1 MLHSIPKDRAGPQ
14 TSAMAHAVESCVHCG
29 FCLPTCPT
37 YATLGE
43 EMNSPRGRIVLMKE
57 TLEGKLTVD
66 QTKGFIDCCLGCLAC
81 ETSCPSGVR
90 YGELLTPY
98 RAWAEPRRRR
108 GLAERLRRAVLL
120 ATLPHL
126 GRFRLALAGAKLARP
141 VRGLLPAFLRPMV
154 DLAPAAVPPADP
166 LPAIFPA
173 RGPRRA
179 RVALL
184 AGCAQQVLEPG
195 IGRATLNVL
204 AANGVEVVVP
214 RGQACC
220 GGLALHIG
228 AAASARATARRNLA
242 AFPDDVDA
250 IITNASGCGS
260 ALADYP
266 LLFKGEPEEGRAA
279 AFAGRAADVSTFLH
293 RLGLIPPP
301 ALPRTVKVAYHDAC
315 HLAHAQRVR
324 SAPRELLRLVSG
336 LELVEPAEWE
346 ICCGSAGTYNL
357 ENPGVADALGKR
369 KAENLLATGA
379 EAIALGNIG
388 CLTQIDAH
396 LRRLGR
402 PLPVLHTVQLL
413 DRAYRGELK

>member
-37 YATLGE
+37 YVTLGE
-43 EMNSPRGRIVLMKE
+43 EMNSPRGRILLMKE
-57 TLEGKLTVD
+57 TLEGTLTVD

-90 YGELLTPY
+90 YGELLTPF
-98 RAWAEPRRRR
+98 RAWAEPRRGR
-108 GLAERLRRAVLL
+108 GLAERARRAVLL
-120 ATLPHL
+120 ATLPHPA
-126 GRFRLALAGAKLARP
+126 RFRLALAGAKLARP
-141 VRGLLPAFLRPMV
+141 LRGLLPAFLRPMI
-154 DLAPAAVPPADP
+154 DLAPARVPPADP
-166 LPAIFPA
+166 LPEVIPA
-173 RGPRRA
+173 QGKRRA

-195 IGRATLNVL
+195 IGRSTVDVL

-228 AAASARATARRNLA
+228 AAESARATARRNLA

-250 IITNASGCGS
+250 VITNASGCGS

-266 LLFKGEPEEGRAA
+266 LLFKGEPEEARAG
-279 AFAGRAADVSTFLH
+279 AFAQRAADISTFLQ
-293 RLGLIPPP
+293 RLGLVPPP
-301 ALPRTVKVAYHDAC
+301 ALPRTVKIAYHDAC

-324 SAPRELLRLVSG
+324 SAPRELLRQVPG
-336 LELVEPAEWE
+336 LEIVEPAEWE
-346 ICCGSAGTYNL
+346 LCCGSAGTYNL
-357 ENPGVADALGKR
+357 ENPPVADALGRR

-402 PLPVLHTVQLL
+402 PLPVLHTVQVL
-413 DRAYRGELK
+413 DQAYRGELK